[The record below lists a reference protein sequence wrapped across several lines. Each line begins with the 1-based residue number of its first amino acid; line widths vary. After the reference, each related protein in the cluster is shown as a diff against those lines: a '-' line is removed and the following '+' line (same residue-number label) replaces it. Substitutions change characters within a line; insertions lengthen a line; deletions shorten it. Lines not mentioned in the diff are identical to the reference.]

1 MSDFTK
7 IFNLI
12 EQIECHPLQS
22 ISRNELDQLATKMK
36 NQADRFLK
44 TELSPSPKPHT
55 TGNAAVNRGDK

>member
-1 MSDFTK
+1 LSDFTK

-22 ISRNELDQLATKMK
+22 ISRNELDQLANKMK

-44 TELSPSPKPHT
+44 TELAMPPKPDD